1 MKIEKNK
8 FIFINDDNTSD
19 NLHIN
24 NQNENEHIIL
34 LDYDTYISK
43 ISSSYKNNSSN
54 INDQFIKDFS
64 RASYK
69 INNITENNIYTFID
83 YFEFLLYQLNFDFS
97 EFLMLCTQ
105 AVMGCPLEILYKTIY
120 NKNIYI
126 GELNNTNNINNINN
140 TKKGNKLNKNIDS
153 NINNTLKFNIFNN
166 KNDIYLLINKT
177 LRYFYVN
184 NIGVDITVNLVDV
197 NIYIPFYTKEKIII
211 TYKILRNK

>member
-1 MKIEKNK
+1 MKMEKNK

-34 LDYDTYISK
+34 LDYDIYISK

-69 INNITENNIYTFID
+69 INNVSETNIYTFID
-83 YFEFLLYQLNFDFS
+83 YFEFLLYQLNFNFS

-126 GELNNTNNINNINN
+126 GELKNIDNSTKN
-140 TKKGNKLNKNIDS
+140 TKKKYKLNKNIDS
-153 NINNTLKFNIFNN
+153 NFNNTLKFNICHT
-166 KNDIYLLINKT
+166 KNDIYLLVNKT
-177 LRYFYVN
+177 LRYFYIN

>member
-1 MKIEKNK
+1 MEKNK
-8 FIFINDDNTSD
+8 FIFINDDNTSN
-19 NLHIN
+19 NLNIN

-34 LDYDTYISK
+34 LDYDTYINK

-69 INNITENNIYTFID
+69 INNISETNIYTFID
-83 YFEFLLYQLNFDFS
+83 YFEFLLYQLNFNFS

-126 GELNNTNNINNINN
+126 GELKNSDIDTNNSN
-140 TKKGNKLNKNIDS
+140 TKKKYKLNKNIKHNS
-153 NINNTLKFNIFNN
+153 NFNNTLKFNIFHT
-166 KNDIYLLINKT
+166 KNDIYLLVNKT
-177 LRYFYVN
+177 LRYFYIN

>member
-1 MKIEKNK
+1 MKMEKNK
-8 FIFINDDNTSD
+8 FIFINDDNISD

-126 GELNNTNNINNINN
+126 GELKNIDNN
-140 TKKGNKLNKNIDS
+140 TKNIKKKNKLNKNIDS
-153 NINNTLKFNIFNN
+153 NFNNTLKFNIFNT
-166 KNDIYLLINKT
+166 KNDIYLLVNKT

>member
-1 MKIEKNK
+1 MEKNK
-8 FIFINDDNTSD
+8 FIFINDDNISD

-126 GELNNTNNINNINN
+126 GELKNIDNN
-140 TKKGNKLNKNIDS
+140 TKNIKKKNKLNKNIDS
-153 NINNTLKFNIFNN
+153 NFNNTLKFNIFNT
-166 KNDIYLLINKT
+166 KNDIYLLVNKT